1 MAKSETKAPGK
12 TKTTGKTKA
21 TAKVKPAAKAAKA
34 SSAGKAVAPRT
45 SVPTVA
51 PAKLTFWGWRRENG
65 RVGVRNH
72 VVILPLDDLSN
83 AACEAV
89 ANNIKGTLALPHA
102 YGRLQFGKDLDLH
115 FRTLIG
121 TGSNPNVAAVVVI
134 GIEDGW
140 TAKVVEGIARTGK
153 PVVGFGIE
161 GHGDI
166 ATIARASY
174 EAKKMVQWASE
185 LRREECDI
193 GELWVSTKC
202 GESDTTTGLSSCP
215 TVGNMYDKLLPRGI
229 YGVFGETSE
238 ITGAE
243 HLCKARAA
251 TPEVGERWYAMWK
264 AYQEDVIE
272 AHKTDDLSDSQ
283 PTKGNIAGGLTT
295 IEEKALG
302 NLEKIGKES
311 KFIEILEPAEA
322 PAAGPGLYYMDTS
335 SAAAECVTLMAAG
348 GYVVHTFPT
357 GQGNVIGNPIVPVIK
372 ISGNPKTIRTM
383 GEHID
388 LDVSGILRRELT
400 ISQAGDAL
408 IGMIARTANGRLT
421 AAEALGHREFSMTK
435 LYRSA

>member
-1 MAKSETKAPGK
+1 MVTKAKSGK
-12 TKTTGKTKA
+12 
-21 TAKVKPAAKAAKA
+21 
-34 SSAGKAVAPRT
+34 PRRNLSFT
-45 SVPTVA
+45 
-51 PAKLTFWGWRRENG
+51 GWRRENG

-83 AACEAV
+83 TACEAV
-89 ANNIKGTLALPHA
+89 ANNIKGTMALPHA
-102 YGRLQFGKDLDLH
+102 YGRLQFGADLDLH

-140 TAKVVEGIARTGK
+140 TDRVVKGIAKTGK

-166 ATIARASY
+166 ATIAKASHK
-174 EAKKMVQWASE
+174 AKEFVQWASE
-185 LRREECDI
+185 LPREECGIED
-193 GELWVSTKC
+193 LWVSTKC

-215 TVGNMYDKLLPRGI
+215 TVGNMYDKLIPKGI
-229 YGVFGETSE
+229 YGCFGETSE

-243 HLCKARAA
+243 HIAKSRAINA
-251 TPEVGERWYAMWK
+251 KIGEKWMK
-264 AYQEDVIE
+264 VFQAYQDEVIE
-272 AHKTDDLSDSQ
+272 AHKVDDLSDSQ

-302 NLEKIGKES
+302 NLEKIGRKC
-311 KFIEILEPAEA
+311 KYIEVLEPAEA
-322 PAAGPGLYYMDTS
+322 PKDGPGLYYMDTS

-357 GQGNVIGNPIVPVIK
+357 GQGNIIGNPIVPVIK

-383 GEHID
+383 PEHID
-388 LDVSGILRRELT
+388 VDVSGVLRRELT
-400 ISQAGDAL
+400 LDTAGDAL
-408 IGMIARTANGRLT
+408 IDMIIRTANGRLT
-421 AAEALGHREFSMTK
+421 AAEALGHREFVMTK

>member
-1 MAKSETKAPGK
+1 MSIVANFDLVKGKLERIKGRKIEAPEFKAPIVK
-12 TKTTGKTKA
+12 RPTGRNLDA
-21 TAKVKPAAKAAKA
+21 
-34 SSAGKAVAPRT
+34 
-45 SVPTVA
+45 
-51 PAKLTFWGWRRENG
+51 FFGWRRENG

-72 VVILPLDDLSN
+72 VLLLPLDDLSN

-89 ANNIKGTLALPHA
+89 ANNIKGTLAIPHA
-102 YGRLQFGKDLDLH
+102 YGRLQFGEDLDIH

-140 TAKVVEGIARTGK
+140 TKRVVDGIAATGK

-166 ATIARASY
+166 ATIAKASY
-174 EAKKMVQWASE
+174 VAKEFVQWATE
-185 LRREECDI
+185 LQREKCGIE
-193 GELWVSTKC
+193 ELWVSTKC

-215 TVGNMYDKLLPRGI
+215 TVGNMYDKWIPRGV

-251 TPEVGERWYAMWK
+251 TPEVGERWYKMWK
-264 AYQEDVIE
+264 AYQDDVIE

-302 NLEKIGKES
+302 NLEKIGRDC
-311 KFIEILEPAEA
+311 KFIDILQPAEA
-322 PAAGPGLYYMDTS
+322 PSKGPGLYYMDTS

-372 ISGNPKTIRTM
+372 ITGNPKTMRTM
-383 GEHID
+383 PEHID
-388 LDVSGILRRELT
+388 VDVSGILRRDLT
-400 ISQAGDAL
+400 IPQAGDAL
-408 IGMIARTANGRLT
+408 IQNIVRTANGRLT

>member
-1 MAKSETKAPGK
+1 MAAKSNGK
-12 TKTTGKTKA
+12 R
-21 TAKVKPAAKAAKA
+21 AK
-34 SSAGKAVAPRT
+34 SNLSFR
-45 SVPTVA
+45 
-51 PAKLTFWGWRRENG
+51 GWRRENG

-72 VVILPLDDLSN
+72 VLILPLDDLSN

-89 ANNIKGTLALPHA
+89 ANNIKGTLAIPHA
-102 YGRLQFGKDLDLH
+102 YGRLQFGADLDLH

-140 TAKVVEGIARTGK
+140 TGRVVDGIAKTGK

-166 ATIARASY
+166 ATIAKASY
-174 EAKKMVQWASE
+174 KAKEFVQRASE
-185 LRREECDI
+185 LEREECSID
-193 GELWVSTKC
+193 ELWVSTKC

-215 TVGNMYDKLLPRGI
+215 TVGNMYDKLIPKGI
-229 YGVFGETSE
+229 YGCFGETSE

-243 HLCKARAA
+243 HIAKERAINA
-251 TPEVGERWYAMWK
+251 KIGEKWMSVFK
-264 AYQEDVIE
+264 AYQDEVIE
-272 AHKTDDLSDSQ
+272 AHKVDDLSESQ

-302 NLEKIGKES
+302 NLEKIGRKC
-311 KFIEILEPAEA
+311 KYIEVLEPAET

-335 SAAAECVTLMAAG
+335 SAAAECVTLMAAA

-372 ISGNPKTIRTM
+372 ISGNPMTVRTM

-388 LDVSGILRRELT
+388 VDVTGILRREQTLDT
-400 ISQAGDAL
+400 AGDAL
-408 IGMIARTANGRLT
+408 IDMIIRTANGRLT
-421 AAEALGHREFSMTK
+421 AAEALGHREFSLTK

>member
-1 MAKSETKAPGK
+1 M
-12 TKTTGKTKA
+12 
-21 TAKVKPAAKAAKA
+21 
-34 SSAGKAVAPRT
+34 
-45 SVPTVA
+45 
-51 PAKLTFWGWRRENG
+51 PAKWSGKRSKPKSNSSFRGWRREND
-65 RVGVRNH
+65 RIGVRNH

-102 YGRLQFGKDLDLH
+102 YGRLQFGADLELH

-121 TGSNPNVAAVVVI
+121 TGCNPNVAAVVVI

-140 TAKVVEGIARTGK
+140 TKRVVDGIAKSGK

-166 ATIARASY
+166 ATIAKASHK
-174 EAKKMVQWASE
+174 AKEFLQWASE
-185 LRREECDI
+185 LKREDCDI
-193 GELWVSTKC
+193 AELWVSTKC
-202 GESDTTTGLSSCP
+202 GESDTTTGLASCP
-215 TVGNMYDKLLPRGI
+215 TVGNMYDKLIPKGI
-229 YGVFGETSE
+229 YGCFGETSE

-243 HLCKARAA
+243 HIAKGRASTA
-251 TPEVGERWYAMWK
+251 KIGEKWMQTFQ
-264 AYQEDVIE
+264 AYQAEVIE
-272 AHKTDDLSDSQ
+272 AYKVDDLSESQ

-302 NLEKIGKES
+302 NLEKIGRKCRY
-311 KFIEILEPAEA
+311 IEVLQPAET
-322 PAAGPGLYYMDTS
+322 PTAGPGLYYMDTS

-357 GQGNVIGNPIVPVIK
+357 GQGNIIGNPIVPVIK
-372 ISGNPKTIRTM
+372 ISGNPKTVRTM
-383 GEHID
+383 PEHID

-400 ISQAGDAL
+400 LETAGDAL
-408 IGMIARTANGRLT
+408 IDMVIRTANGRLT
-421 AAEALGHREFSMTK
+421 AAETLGHREFVMTK

>member
-1 MAKSETKAPGK
+1 MSIVANFDLVKGKLARIKGRKIEAPEFK
-12 TKTTGKTKA
+12 TPVVRRPTGRNLD
-21 TAKVKPAAKAAKA
+21 
-34 SSAGKAVAPRT
+34 S
-45 SVPTVA
+45 
-51 PAKLTFWGWRRENG
+51 FFGWRRENG

-72 VVILPLDDLSN
+72 VMLLPLDDLSN

-89 ANNIKGTLALPHA
+89 ANNVKGTLAIPHA
-102 YGRLQFGKDLDLH
+102 YGRLQFGEDLELH

-140 TAKVVEGIARTGK
+140 TKRVVDGIAATGK

-166 ATIARASY
+166 STIARASY
-174 EAKKMVQWASE
+174 VAKEFVQWATE
-185 LRREECDI
+185 LQRVKCGIE
-193 GELWVSTKC
+193 ELWVSTKC

-215 TVGNMYDKLLPRGI
+215 TVGNMYDKWIPRGV

-251 TPEVGERWYAMWK
+251 TPEVGERWYKMWK
-264 AYQEDVIE
+264 AYQDDVIE

-302 NLEKIGKES
+302 NLEKIGRECKY
-311 KFIEILEPAEA
+311 IDILEPAQA
-322 PAAGPGLYYMDTS
+322 PTKGPGLYYMDTS

-372 ISGNPKTIRTM
+372 ITGNPKTMRTM
-383 GEHID
+383 PEHID
-388 LDVSGILRRELT
+388 VDVSGILRRDMT
-400 ISQAGDAL
+400 IPQAGDAL
-408 IGMIARTANGRLT
+408 IENIVRTANGRLT